1 MRALTATRSP
11 SRRLLSASSVST
23 LALAAMLVSAPG
35 GQLLA
40 QVAPNSAATQ
50 VRNADNG
57 VPVVQIA
64 NPNAA
69 GISVN
74 T

>member
-11 SRRLLSASSVST
+11 SRRLRSASSVST

-40 QVAPNSAATQ
+40 QSGAEQCRHPGPQ
-50 VRNADNG
+50 CR
-57 VPVVQIA
+57 
-64 NPNAA
+64 
-69 GISVN
+69 
-74 T
+74 